1 MDRKDPIKVELKST
15 KIENSSIK
23 KKINRNEMF
32 MTNRNFH
39 LRHPL
44 THYKIIGM
52 ILGPILPLGP
62 VLIILMVLQII

>member
-1 MDRKDPIKVELKST
+1 
-15 KIENSSIK
+15 
-23 KKINRNEMF
+23 MF